1 MQLLISKMPSIICL
15 LSIIRFFL
23 PSRKEILQFLDPKSQ
38 HWAKDEATTLLAQAD
53 KNKDM
58 MVSMEEMFARADI
71 FLMSKLVSADLSFHG
86 EF

>member
-1 MQLLISKMPSIICL
+1 MICL
-15 LSIIRFFL
+15 LSIIRLFC
-23 PSRKEILQFLDPKSQ
+23 PCRKEILQFLDPKSQ
-38 HWAKDEATTLLAQAD
+38 HWASDEATTLLAQAD
-53 KNKDM
+53 KNKDK